1 MPAVRFRGGMEVD
14 AQKGGRIHPFPVDR
28 MAMRQLSVVA
38 TLLVLLAAPAAGQTA
53 ACPAPADTSRPPD
66 VVIVAS
72 AQIDQLRFE
81 SAPQLRLSL
90 LGCDSVRVTER
101 RNLPNPVQ
109 PGVTY
114 RDVGI
119 GIEIRSWLN
128 VQCLPRAAGAA
139 ADSALARALAGLC
152 KPARPDSARS
162 APRRAA
168 GP

>member
-1 MPAVRFRGGMEVD
+1 
-14 AQKGGRIHPFPVDR
+14 
-28 MAMRQLSVVA
+28 MAMRTLSLLA
-38 TLLVLLAAPAAGQTA
+38 TLLSLLAAPARGQVAG
-53 ACPAPADTSRPPD
+53 CPPGAPADSARPAD
-66 VVIVAS
+66 VVIIAS

-101 RNLPNPVQ
+101 RNLPRPVQ

-114 RDVGI
+114 RDVAV

-139 ADSALARALAGLC
+139 ADPGLARALAALC
-152 KPARPDSARS
+152 SPAVPDTVRP
-162 APRRAA
+162 APRPP
-168 GP
+168 GQP